1 MHIWTVGLN
10 HRSAT
15 LDLRE
20 RFAFG
25 PEQLPDSLAQLRGH
39 LGETA
44 EVAILSTCN
53 RTELY
58 GAAPSDHTQGAL
70 DRKSVV

>member
-25 PEQLPDSLAQLRGH
+25 PEQLSESLSNLRSH
-39 LGETA
+39 LGSSS

-58 GAAPSDHTQGAL
+58 GAATDDQSREIGRAH
-70 DRKSVV
+70 V